1 MCDGP
6 QLVRYPGSVDDL
18 EPVGLPHIYRAE
30 PSPCKRVRSISDSI
44 RPGTATFLLL
54 ATPYCK
60 TEGLG
65 HRGLL

>member
-18 EPVGLPHIYRAE
+18 EPVGLPHIYCAD
-30 PSPCKRVRSISDSI
+30 PSPCKRVRSTSDRI
-44 RPGTATFLLL
+44 HPGTATFLLL
-54 ATPYCK
+54 ATSYCA

-65 HRGLL
+65 RRGLL